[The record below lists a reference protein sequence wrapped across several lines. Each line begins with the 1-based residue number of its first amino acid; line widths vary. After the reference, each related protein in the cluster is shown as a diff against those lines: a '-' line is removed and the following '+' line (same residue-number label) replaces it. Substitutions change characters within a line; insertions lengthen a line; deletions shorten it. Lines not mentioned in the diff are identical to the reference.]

1 VVVAGVDLLISLVE
15 STVSRVPW
23 SCGFKIMGIDEMAV
37 LHAVGWIVAFQ
48 RCSRKGCVYG

>member
-48 RCSRKGCVYG
+48 RGSRKGFVYG

>member
-1 VVVAGVDLLISLVE
+1 VVVAGLDFLISGVE

-23 SCGFKIMGIDEMAV
+23 SCGFKIMGIDDMAG

-48 RCSRKGCVYG
+48 RGSRKGCVYG

>member
-1 VVVAGVDLLISLVE
+1 VVVAGLDFLISGVE

-23 SCGFKIMGIDEMAV
+23 SCGFKIMGIDDMAV

-48 RCSRKGCVYG
+48 RGSRKGCVYG